1 MKTILVIG
9 SGTMGGGIAHSAA
22 QNGYKTYLYNPRE
35 ASWRQGI
42 GKIEKRLAGQVERGK
57 LTAEDKEAILERISG
72 CSDLKEAEGA
82 EIVVEAVPEK
92 MELKK
97 EEFQYLDSLFPPSVL
112 LGTTTS
118 SLSITEI
125 ASATMHPE
133 RVIGLHFFN
142 PVPVMSLLEIIRGAR
157 TSEESYQRSLELAKD
172 LGKTPVSVNDG
183 PGFVVSR
190 ILVPMI
196 NEAALICG
204 EGLASAAD
212 IDTAMMLGANHPMG
226 PLALGDLIGL
236 DTCLK
241 VLDILYTDTKD
252 SRYRPAPVLLKLVR
266 AGLYG
271 RKSGEGFFKY

>member
-1 MKTILVIG
+1 MKTLLIIG
-9 SGTMGGGIAHSAA
+9 SGTMGAGLAQCAA
-22 QNGYKTYLYNPRE
+22 ASGLNALLFNPRE
-35 ASWRQGI
+35 ASWQKAVAG
-42 GKIEKRLAGQVERGK
+42 IEKRLNGQVERQKISPEQKAATLG
-57 LTAEDKEAILERISG
+57 RISG
-72 CSDLKEAEGA
+72 ISRLGEARDVDM
-82 EIVVEAVPEK
+82 VVEAAPEN
-92 MELKK
+92 MHLKK
-97 EEFQYLDSLFPPSVL
+97 EIFADLDAAFAPPVI
-112 LGTTTS
+112 LGSSTS

-125 ASATMHPE
+125 ASAAKRPE

-157 TSEESYQRSLELAKD
+157 TDEATYKKSLELAQKM
-172 LGKTPVSVNDG
+172 GKTAVTVNDG

-190 ILVPMI
+190 VLVPMI
-196 NEAALICG
+196 NEAAMIYG

-241 VLDILYTDTKD
+241 VLDVLYGDTRD
-252 SRYRPAPVLLKLVR
+252 SRYRPAPALLQKVR

-271 RKSGEGFFKY
+271 RKSGEGFFNY

>member
-9 SGTMGGGIAHSAA
+9 SGTMGGGIAHCAA
-22 QNGYKTYLYNPRE
+22 QNGYNVFLYNPRE
-35 ASWRQGI
+35 ASWRGCI
-42 GKIEKRLAGQVERGK
+42 ARIEKRLAGQVEKGK
-57 LTAEDKEAILERISG
+57 LTPEGKDALLGRIT
-72 CSDLKEAEGA
+72 CTSDLKEAQSA
-82 EIVVEAVPEK
+82 DLLVEAIPEK

-97 EEFQYLDSLFPPSVL
+97 ETFQYLDSVFSPSVIL
-112 LGTTTS
+112 ATTTS
-118 SLSITEI
+118 SLSITDI
-125 ASATMHPE
+125 ASATQNPE

-157 TSEESYQRSLELAKD
+157 TSDDTYQRSLELAAG
-172 LGKTPVSVNDG
+172 LGKTAVTVQDG

-196 NEAALICG
+196 NEAAMIYG

-252 SRYRPAPVLLKLVR
+252 SRYRPAPALLKLVR

-271 RKSGEGFFKY
+271 RKTGEGFFKY